1 MHSLGPHW
9 ISKKEKLPV
18 KVEGCIMP
26 YSTSHIFR
34 LESPGHNGGDGSD
47 GSDGGDG
54 GWSFSLESAGLK
66 RAVPGCAPSLH
77 PSLAPIASIASIA
90 AHLAGHISPGGD
102 GPTRPTPNVLCTIAT
117 AGQPGV
123 QLKVI
128 RVKGDGKCMFRA
140 LALGLA
146 RNQGR
151 ILAGDI
157 EVKEADNLRM
167 AVAEA
172 LCRTDKRRKQFGR
185 AVRALQQEDSLKN
198 YCKRLAS
205 PTFWGGEPEMMV
217 WFCAPSVLLSPSSH
231 CLGISPFVM
240 QVLSDMLKVPIFV
253 YLSESE
259 YGGKGGYSCI
269 QKFGE
274 RYRKPSKDGKGRRPV
289 RLLFTGNNH
298 FDLLVKT

>member
-1 MHSLGPHW
+1 
-9 ISKKEKLPV
+9 
-18 KVEGCIMP
+18 MP
-26 YSTSHIFR
+26 STYNTSGAFR
-34 LESPGHNGGDGSD
+34 LEAPSD
-47 GSDGGDG
+47 DARAAM
-54 GWSFSLESAGLK
+54 WSFTLETGTCCGLP
-66 RAVPGCAPSLH
+66 VPGSA
-77 PSLAPIASIASIA
+77 AGASRPLLASIA
-90 AHLAGHISPGGD
+90 AHLAGHIPGD
-102 GPTRPTPNVLCTIAT
+102 VTRRPTPNLLCTIAT
-117 AGQPGV
+117 AAQPGI

-128 RVKGDGKCMFRA
+128 RIQGDGKCMFRA
-140 LALGLA
+140 IAIGLA

-151 ILAGDI
+151 LLAGDI
-157 EVKEADNLRM
+157 ERREADNLRM

-172 LCRTDKRRKQFGR
+172 LCRTDKRRKQFGQ

-217 WFCAPSVLLSPSSH
+217 PFRTRPRIESSPALCPDAH
-231 CLGISPFVM
+231 FACFWLRAVC

-259 YGGKGGYSCI
+259 YGGKGGFTCI

-274 RYRKPSKDGKGRRPV
+274 RYRKPTKDGRGRRPV